1 MKISTVF
8 KLGLLLALAAG
19 AGGVFWAARPPAV
32 VAAVKRGRA
41 VNVVPA
47 NVTVQAGYAM
57 VLRGEAAGRVV
68 TTALEVGRHV
78 APGDFLVQFDAG
90 DLDLEIAQIQTDL
103 DAARRRFAVGSTI
116 QLELD
121 NARQSLANDERLA
134 QQGQFA
140 AADLAKERRLTEE
153 IEQRLALEAVD
164 RQALLDGYENALKL
178 KRRQV
183 EKMRISSPVD
193 GVVTDVQARP
203 GDLIVAGAPLATL
216 LASSRRVEAQVSEEN
231 FAGVRLGQKATVRFL
246 TYGSRQFDATVAK
259 ILPTADAATQRYVV
273 ELTVD
278 MAPELLVPGLTGAAN
293 VVVGEHPAALIIPR
307 RALVGNAVLVV
318 QDGRVSTRRV
328 SPGFLSLNEVEIL
341 DGLHEGESVIV
352 EEMNLFHEGDRVR
365 TTPAEAG
372 P

>member
-1 MKISTVF
+1 MNKSTVF
-8 KLGLLLALAAG
+8 KLVLLLALAAG
-19 AGGVFWAARPPAV
+19 AGVAFWAARPPAV
-32 VAAVKRGRA
+32 VATVKRGTA

-47 NVTVQAGYAM
+47 NVTVLADYAM
-57 VLRGEAAGRVV
+57 VIRGETGGRVV
-68 TTALEVGRHV
+68 KSVLAVGRHV
-78 APGDFLVQFDAG
+78 GVGEFLLQFDAG
-90 DLDLEIAQIQTDL
+90 DLELEIAQIQSDL
-103 DAARRRFAVGSTI
+103 DAAQRRFALGSTI
-116 QLELD
+116 QPELD
-121 NARQSLANDERLA
+121 NARQSLEIDERLA

-140 AADLAKERRLTEE
+140 AADLAKERRLTQQ
-153 IEQRLALEAVD
+153 IEQRLAQEAVE
-164 RQALLDGYENALKL
+164 RQALLDGYANSLKI

-183 EKMRISSPVD
+183 EKMQLSSPVD
-193 GVVTDVQARP
+193 GVVTEVLARP
-203 GDLIVAGAPLATL
+203 GDLVVAGAPLATII
-216 LASSRRVEAQVSEEN
+216 ASTRRVEAQVSEEN
-231 FAGVRLGQKATVRFL
+231 FAGVRLDQKATVRFL
-246 TYGSRQFDATVAK
+246 SYGGRQFAARVAK

-278 MAPELLVPGLTGAAN
+278 MPPELLVPGLTGAAN

-352 EEMNLFHEGDRVR
+352 EEMNLFQDGDRVR